1 MEQTP
6 TNRIQE
12 LNDKLIT
19 TLMKDLNDPEK
30 CTPGVYQVVRGVITD
45 NQAAVDNLD
54 SGALEAAGEKIDM
67 PFKFGN

>member
-1 MEQTP
+1 MAEKP
-6 TNRIQE
+6 NRIQE

-19 TLMKDLNDPEK
+19 TLMQDLNDPEK
-30 CTPGVYQVVRGVITD
+30 CTPGLYQVVRGVITD

-67 PFKFGN
+67 PFKFGK

>member
-30 CTPGVYQVVRGVITD
+30 CTPGLYQVVRGVITD

>member
-1 MEQTP
+1 MAEKP
-6 TNRIQE
+6 NRIQE

-30 CTPGVYQVVRGVITD
+30 CTPGLYQVVRGVITD